1 MRLIV
6 GQRGSIRC
14 CGFAASR
21 QAFPLNAVVWPL
33 QYIVGPFSPSVIVH
47 LLYSTADYVPH
58 KPANNDSPVATLD
71 GKSASPVPA
80 LRLLLMPPFTTAIAK
95 EKYGLNLK
103 EH

>member
-1 MRLIV
+1 MALLP
-6 GQRGSIRC
+6 
-14 CGFAASR
+14 AASR

-58 KPANNDSPVATLD
+58 KPANNDSPVAD